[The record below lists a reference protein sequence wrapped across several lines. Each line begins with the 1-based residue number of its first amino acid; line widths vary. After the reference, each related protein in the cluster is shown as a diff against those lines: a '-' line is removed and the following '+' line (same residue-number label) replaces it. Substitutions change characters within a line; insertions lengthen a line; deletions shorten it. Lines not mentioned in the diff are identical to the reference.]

1 MNAKIIDIEEAKARR
16 MAALRVERLADI
28 FSIDVVS
35 GRIRIDGTIEEVS
48 RALATGQINEALWV
62 AEAAL

>member
-1 MNAKIIDIEEAKARR
+1 MNAKIIDIEEVKAKR

-35 GRIRIDGTIEEVS
+35 GRIHIDGTIEEVS

>member
-1 MNAKIIDIEEAKARR
+1 MNAKIIDIEEVKAKR

-35 GRIRIDGTIEEVS
+35 GRIHIDGTIEEVS
-48 RALATGQINEALWV
+48 RALATGQINEAIWI